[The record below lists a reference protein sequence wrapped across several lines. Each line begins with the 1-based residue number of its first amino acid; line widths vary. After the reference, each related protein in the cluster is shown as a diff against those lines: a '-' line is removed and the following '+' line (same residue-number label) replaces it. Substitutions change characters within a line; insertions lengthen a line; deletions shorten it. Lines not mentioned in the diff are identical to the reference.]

1 LRGKTITT
9 TVNVAKPT
17 KALKKKSGIK
27 LDIGTKTILIISVF
41 LLLLMVVFPLLNIFT
56 RAFDESGKQVFST
69 IFTSEVVRGIIKNT
83 IVLGIIVAT
92 LGTLIGFFLAYA
104 QVKLNFRGKKLLHI
118 ISLVPL
124 ITPPFAF
131 ATAVISLFGR
141 SGIITRDILGLT
153 PTLYGLPGLTIVLT
167 CSFFPVAYMSIL
179 GMMKNLDPALDEA
192 SASLGASKLKTF
204 YKVTLPMLIPGFASS
219 FLLLFVEAS
228 ADLANPLVIGGD
240 YTVLA
245 SRAYIAING
254 EYDVPAGSAY
264 SLILLVPGLIVFIVQ
279 RYWGERKSVV
289 SVTGKPSGVPTYIE
303 NRIAKFFLLIV
314 PVFMASFIVLI
325 YATVIYGSFAKFLGV
340 DNSLTLANY
349 RYIFSGIGN
358 DAIMKTTIMAL
369 IATPIAG
376 LLGMVLAWLIV
387 RKVRKGRELLDFLG
401 MLGLAV
407 PGTVLGIGFAIT
419 FNQTTK
425 IGETTILPQLAG
437 GGAIFGGAVAI
448 IMVYTIRSSPAGQ
461 RSAIAALQQINPAI
475 DEASAS
481 LGASGF
487 TTFRKITLPLIK
499 PALLTGLMFAFAH
512 SMTTL
517 SPIIFI
523 TTPETPIMTQ
533 KILAEVDVGRFGNAF
548 AFCTILIFIVLAVMG
563 LINLLVRGKPNSTS
577 LPSHTQIVKA

>member
-1 LRGKTITT
+1 MIE
-9 TVNVAKPT
+9 T
-17 KALKKKSGIK
+17 KAAAPLKKKNGIK
-27 LDIGTKTILIISVF
+27 LDVGTKTTLILAVF
-41 LLLLMVVFPLLNIFT
+41 LLLLMVVFPLLNILT
-56 RAFDESGKQVFST
+56 RAFDETGQEVFSN
-69 IFTSEVVRGIIKNT
+69 ILTSEVVRKIIRNT
-83 IVLGIIVAT
+83 VLLGVIVAS

-104 QVKLNFRGKKLLHI
+104 QVKLNFRGKKILHI
-118 ISLVPL
+118 ICLVPL

-192 SASLGASKLKTF
+192 SASLGASKFKTF
-204 YKVTLPMLIPGFASS
+204 FKVTLPMLIPGFASS

-264 SLILLVPGLIVFIVQ
+264 SLILLIPGLIVFLVQ

-289 SVTGKPSGVPTYIE
+289 SVTGKPTGTPTYIE
-303 NRIAKFFLLIV
+303 NRVAKFFLLII

-325 YATVIYGSFAKFLGV
+325 YATVIFGSFAKFLGV
-340 DNSLTLANY
+340 DNSVTLDNY
-349 RYIFSGIGN
+349 RYIFSGVGS
-358 DAIMKTTIMAL
+358 DAIMKTTLMAL

-376 LLGMVLAWLIV
+376 ILGMVLAWLII
-387 RKVRKGRELLDFLG
+387 RKVRKGREFLDFLG

-419 FNQTTK
+419 FNDSTK

-437 GGAIFGGAVAI
+437 GGAIFGGAIAI

-461 RSAIAALQQINPAI
+461 RSGIAALQQINPAI

-533 KILAEVDVGRFGNAF
+533 KILAEVDSGRFGNAF
-548 AFCTILIFIVLAVMG
+548 AFCTLLIFIVLTVMG
-563 LINLLVRGKPNSTS
+563 LINLLVRGKSNKSSSQTP
-577 LPSHTQIVKA
+577 IVRA

>member
-1 LRGKTITT
+1 MLE
-9 TVNVAKPT
+9 T
-17 KALKKKSGIK
+17 KAAAPLKKKNGIK
-27 LDIGTKTILIISVF
+27 LDVGTKTTLILAVF
-41 LLLLMVVFPLLNIFT
+41 LLLLMVVFPLLNILT
-56 RAFDESGKQVFST
+56 RAFDETGQEVFSN
-69 IFTSEVVRGIIKNT
+69 ILTSEVVRKIIRNT
-83 IVLGIIVAT
+83 VLLGVIVAS

-104 QVKLNFRGKKLLHI
+104 QVKLNFRGKKILHI
-118 ISLVPL
+118 ICLVPL

-192 SASLGASKLKTF
+192 SASLGASKFKTF
-204 YKVTLPMLIPGFASS
+204 FKVTLPMLIPGFASS

-264 SLILLVPGLIVFIVQ
+264 SLILLIPGLIVFLVQ

-289 SVTGKPSGVPTYIE
+289 SVTGKPTGTPTYIE
-303 NRIAKFFLLIV
+303 NRIAKFFLLII

-325 YATVIYGSFAKFLGV
+325 YATVIFGSFAKFLGV
-340 DNSLTLANY
+340 DNSVTLDNY
-349 RYIFSGIGN
+349 RYIFSGVGS
-358 DAIMKTTIMAL
+358 DAIMKTTLMAL

-376 LLGMVLAWLIV
+376 ILGMVLAWLII
-387 RKVRKGRELLDFLG
+387 RKVRKGREFLDFLG

-419 FNQTTK
+419 FNDSTK

-437 GGAIFGGAVAI
+437 GGAIFGGAIAI

-461 RSAIAALQQINPAI
+461 RSGIAALQQINPAI

-533 KILAEVDVGRFGNAF
+533 KILAEVDSGRFGNAF
-548 AFCTILIFIVLAVMG
+548 AFCTLLIFIVLTVMG
-563 LINLLVRGKPNSTS
+563 LINLLVRGKSNKSSSQTP
-577 LPSHTQIVKA
+577 IVRA

>member
-1 LRGKTITT
+1 MRGTIISTT
-9 TVNVAKPT
+9 ATEDKKAV
-17 KALKKKSGIK
+17 ALKKKSGIK
-27 LDIGTKTILIISVF
+27 LDIGTKTTLIISVF
-41 LLLLMVVFPLLNIFT
+41 LLLLMVVFPLLNILS
-56 RAFDESGKQVFST
+56 RAFEETGKEVFAN
-69 IFTSEVVRGIIKNT
+69 IFSSSVIRGVIKNT
-83 IVLGIIVAT
+83 IILGIVVAT

-192 SASLGASKLKTF
+192 SASLGASKFKTF
-204 YKVTLPMLIPGFASS
+204 FKVTLPMLIPGFASS

-264 SLILLVPGLIVFIVQ
+264 SLILLIPGLIVFVVQ

-289 SVTGKPSGVPTYIE
+289 SVTGKPTGTPTYIE
-303 NRIAKFFLLIV
+303 SRIAKFFLLLI
-314 PVFMASFIVLI
+314 PVLIASFIVLI
-325 YATVIYGSFAKFLGV
+325 YTTVIFGSFAKFLGV
-340 DNSLTLANY
+340 DNSLTLENY
-349 RYIFSGIGN
+349 RYIFSGVGH
-358 DAIMKTTIMAL
+358 DAIIKTTLMAI

-376 LLGMVLAWLIV
+376 ILGMVLAWLIV
-387 RKVRKGRELLDFLG
+387 RKVRKGREFLDFLG

-419 FNQTTK
+419 FNHTTK
-425 IGETTILPQLAG
+425 IGETSILPQLAG

-461 RSAIAALQQINPAI
+461 RSGIAALQQINPAI

-533 KILAEVDVGRFGNAF
+533 KILAEVDSGRFGNAF
-548 AFCTILIFIVLAVMG
+548 AFCSLLIFIVLIVMG
-563 LINLLVRGKPNSTS
+563 VINLLVRGKSSTTTTS
-577 LPSHTQIVKA
+577 SNTPIVRA

>member
-1 LRGKTITT
+1 MSTAVIEKDKA
-9 TVNVAKPT
+9 V
-17 KALKKKSGIK
+17 ALKKPKKIQ
-27 LDIGTKTILIISVF
+27 LDIGTKTALIVSVA
-41 LLLLMVVFPLLNIFT
+41 LLLLMVVFPLLNILT
-56 RAFDESGKQVFST
+56 RASEGTGREVFANILESAVTRK
-69 IFTSEVVRGIIKNT
+69 IIMNT
-83 IVLGIIVAT
+83 IILGTVVAT
-92 LGTLIGFFLAYA
+92 IGTIIGFFLAYA
-104 QVKLNFRGKKLLHI
+104 QVKLNFRGKKILHVI
-118 ISLVPL
+118 ALVPL

-141 SGIITRDILGLT
+141 SGIITRDLLGLT
-153 PTLYGLPGLTIVLT
+153 PTLYGLPGLTIVLS

-179 GMMKNLDPALDEA
+179 GMMRNLDPALDEA
-192 SASLGASKLKTF
+192 SASMGASKLRTF
-204 YKVTLPMLIPGFASS
+204 FKVTFPMLIPGFASS

-240 YTVLA
+240 FTVLS

-264 SLILLVPGLIVFIVQ
+264 SLILLIPGLIVFIVQ

-289 SVTGKPSGVPTYIE
+289 SVTGKPTGTPTFVE
-303 NRIAKFFLLIV
+303 SRIAKFLLLVI
-314 PVFMASFIVLI
+314 PVFVASFIVLI
-325 YATVIYGSFAKFLGV
+325 YATVIFGSFAKFLGV
-340 DNSLTLANY
+340 DNSLTLDNY
-349 RYIFSGIGN
+349 RYIFSGVGY
-358 DAIMKTTIMAL
+358 DAIIKTTTMAL

-387 RKVRKGRELLDFLG
+387 RKVRRGREFIDFLG

-419 FNQTTK
+419 FNDVVK
-425 IGETTILPQLAG
+425 IGDATVLPQLAG

-448 IMVYTIRSSPAGQ
+448 VMVYTIRSSPAGQ
-461 RSAIAALQQINPAI
+461 RSGIAALQQINPAI

-487 TTFRKITLPLIK
+487 RTFRKITLPLIK

-523 TTPETPIMTQ
+523 TTPETPIMTH
-533 KILAEVDVGRFGNAF
+533 KILAEVDSGRFGNAF
-548 AFCTILIFIVLAVMG
+548 AFCTLLIFIVLGVMA
-563 LINLLVRGKPNSTS
+563 LINLLVRGKTTNTANTP
-577 LPSHTQIVKA
+577 IVRA

>member
-1 LRGKTITT
+1 MLE
-9 TVNVAKPT
+9 T
-17 KALKKKSGIK
+17 KSAAPLKKKNGIK
-27 LDIGTKTILIISVF
+27 LDVGTKTTLILAVF
-41 LLLLMVVFPLLNIFT
+41 LLLLMVVFPLLNILT
-56 RAFDESGKQVFST
+56 RAFDETGREVFSN
-69 IFTSEVVRGIIKNT
+69 ILTSEVVRKIIRNT
-83 IVLGIIVAT
+83 IVLGVVVAS

-104 QVKLNFRGKKLLHI
+104 QVKLNFRGKRILHI
-118 ISLVPL
+118 ICLVPL

-141 SGIITRDILGLT
+141 SGIITRDLLGLT

-192 SASLGASKLKTF
+192 SASLGASKFKTF
-204 YKVTLPMLIPGFASS
+204 FKVTLPMLIPGFASS

-264 SLILLVPGLIVFIVQ
+264 SLILLIPGLIVFLVQ

-289 SVTGKPSGVPTYIE
+289 SVTGKPTGTPTYVE
-303 NRIAKFFLLIV
+303 NRVAKFFLLII

-325 YATVIYGSFAKFLGV
+325 YATVIFGSFAKFLGV
-340 DNSLTLANY
+340 DNSVTLDNY
-349 RYIFSGIGN
+349 RYIFSGVGS
-358 DAIMKTTIMAL
+358 DAIMKTTLMAL

-376 LLGMVLAWLIV
+376 ILGMVLAWLII
-387 RKVRKGRELLDFLG
+387 RKVRKGREFLDFLG

-419 FNQTTK
+419 FNDSTK

-437 GGAIFGGAVAI
+437 GGAIFGGAIAI

-461 RSAIAALQQINPAI
+461 RSGIAALQQINPAI

-533 KILAEVDVGRFGNAF
+533 KILAEVDSGRFGNAF
-548 AFCTILIFIVLAVMG
+548 AFCTLLIFIVLTVMG
-563 LINLLVRGKPNSTS
+563 LINLLVRGKTNKSSSQTP
-577 LPSHTQIVKA
+577 IVRA

>member
-9 TVNVAKPT
+9 TVNVDKPA

-56 RAFDESGKQVFST
+56 RAFDESGKEVFST
-69 IFTSEVVRGIIKNT
+69 IFTSEVVRGIIRNT
-83 IVLGIIVAT
+83 IVLGVVVAT
-92 LGTLIGFFLAYA
+92 LGTIIGFFLAYA

-204 YKVTLPMLIPGFASS
+204 FKVTLPMLIPGFASS

-289 SVTGKPSGVPTYIE
+289 SVTGKPTGTPTYIE
-303 NRIAKFFLLIV
+303 NRIAKFFLLII
-314 PVFMASFIVLI
+314 PVSMGSFIVLI

-340 DNSLTLANY
+340 DNSPTLANY

-387 RKVRKGRELLDFLG
+387 RKVRKGREALDFLG

-419 FNQTTK
+419 FNHSTK

-533 KILAEVDVGRFGNAF
+533 KILAEVDSGRFGNAF
-548 AFCTILIFIVLAVMG
+548 AFCTLLIFIVLTVMG
-563 LINLLVRGKPNSTS
+563 LINLLVRGKPNSSSSASNT
-577 LPSHTQIVKA
+577 PIVRA

>member
-9 TVNVAKPT
+9 TVNVDKPA

-56 RAFDESGKQVFST
+56 RAFDESGKEVFST
-69 IFTSEVVRGIIKNT
+69 IFTSEVVRGIIRNT
-83 IVLGIIVAT
+83 IVLGVVVAT
-92 LGTLIGFFLAYA
+92 LGTIIGFFLAYA

-204 YKVTLPMLIPGFASS
+204 FKVTLPMLIPGFASS

-289 SVTGKPSGVPTYIE
+289 SVTGKPTGTPTYIE
-303 NRIAKFFLLIV
+303 NRIAKFFLLII
-314 PVFMASFIVLI
+314 PVSMASFIVLI

-340 DNSLTLANY
+340 DNSPTLANY

-387 RKVRKGRELLDFLG
+387 RKVRKGREALDFLG

-419 FNQTTK
+419 FNHSTK

-533 KILAEVDVGRFGNAF
+533 KILAEVDSGRFGNAF
-548 AFCTILIFIVLAVMG
+548 AFCTLLIFIVLTVMG
-563 LINLLVRGKPNSTS
+563 LINLLVRGKPNSSSSASNT
-577 LPSHTQIVKA
+577 PIVRA

>member
-1 LRGKTITT
+1 MTITT
-9 TVNVAKPT
+9 TVNVDKPA

-27 LDIGTKTILIISVF
+27 LDIGTKTVLIIAVS

-69 IFTSEVVRGIIKNT
+69 IFTSEVVREIIRNT
-83 IVLGIIVAT
+83 VVLGIIVAT

-104 QVKLNFRGKKLLHI
+104 QVKLNFRGKKILHV

-131 ATAVISLFGR
+131 ATAIISLFGR

-179 GMMKNLDPALDEA
+179 GMMRSLDPALDEA

-204 YKVTLPMLIPGFASS
+204 FKVTLPMLIPGFASS

-289 SVTGKPSGVPTYIE
+289 SVTGKPTGVPTYIE
-303 NRIAKFFLLIV
+303 NRIAKFFLLII

-325 YATVIYGSFAKFLGV
+325 YATVIYGSFVRFLGV
-340 DNSLTLANY
+340 DNALTLANY
-349 RYIFSGIGN
+349 RYIFSGIGS

-387 RKVRKGRELLDFLG
+387 RKVRKGREMLDFLG

-419 FNQTTK
+419 FNQSTK

-548 AFCTILIFIVLAVMG
+548 AFCTLLIFIVLIVMG
-563 LINLLVRGKPNSTS
+563 LINLLVRGNPNKAVQ
-577 LPSHTQIVKA
+577 PSHTQIVKA

>member
-1 LRGKTITT
+1 MRGKTITT
-9 TVNVAKPT
+9 TVNVDKPA
-17 KALKKKSGIK
+17 KALKKKNGIK
-27 LDIGTKTILIISVF
+27 LDIGTKTVLIIAVF

-56 RAFDESGKQVFST
+56 RAFDESGKEVFST
-69 IFTSEVVRGIIKNT
+69 IFTSEVVREIIRNT
-83 IVLGIIVAT
+83 VVLGIIVAT

-104 QVKLNFRGKKLLHI
+104 QVKLNFRGKKILHVI
-118 ISLVPL
+118 CLVPL

-131 ATAVISLFGR
+131 ATAIISLFGR

-179 GMMKNLDPALDEA
+179 GMMRSLDPALDEA
-192 SASLGASKLKTF
+192 SASLGASKLRTF
-204 YKVTLPMLIPGFASS
+204 FRVTVPMLIPGFASS

-303 NRIAKFFLLIV
+303 NRFAKFFLLII
-314 PVFMASFIVLI
+314 PVFMASFIILI
-325 YATVIYGSFAKFLGV
+325 YATVFYGSFVRFLGV

-387 RKVRKGRELLDFLG
+387 RKVRKGREMLDFLG

>member
-1 LRGKTITT
+1 MLE
-9 TVNVAKPT
+9 T
-17 KALKKKSGIK
+17 KSAAPLKKKSGVK
-27 LDIGTKTILIISVF
+27 LDVGTKTTLILAVF
-41 LLLLMVVFPLLNIFT
+41 LLLLMVVFPLLNILT
-56 RAFDESGKQVFST
+56 RAFDETGLEVFSN
-69 IFTSEVVRGIIKNT
+69 ILTSEVVRGIIKNT
-83 IVLGIIVAT
+83 IVLGVVVAS

-141 SGIITRDILGLT
+141 SGMITRDILGLT

-192 SASLGASKLKTF
+192 SASLGASKFKTF
-204 YKVTLPMLIPGFASS
+204 FKVTLPMLIPGFASS

-264 SLILLVPGLIVFIVQ
+264 SLILLIPGLIVFLVQ

-289 SVTGKPSGVPTYIE
+289 SVTGKPTGTPTYIE
-303 NRIAKFFLLIV
+303 NRVAKFFLLII
-314 PVFMASFIVLI
+314 PVFMASFIILI
-325 YATVIYGSFAKFLGV
+325 YATVIFGSFAKFLGV
-340 DNSLTLANY
+340 DNSVTLDNY
-349 RYIFSGIGN
+349 RYIFSGVGS
-358 DAIMKTTIMAL
+358 DAIMKTTLMAL

-376 LLGMVLAWLIV
+376 ILGMVLAWLII
-387 RKVRKGRELLDFLG
+387 RKVRKGREFLDFLG

-419 FNQTTK
+419 FNDSTK

-437 GGAIFGGAVAI
+437 GGAIFGGAIAI

-461 RSAIAALQQINPAI
+461 RSGIAALQQINPAI

-533 KILAEVDVGRFGNAF
+533 KILAEVDSGRFGNAF
-548 AFCTILIFIVLAVMG
+548 AFCTLLIVIVLTVMG
-563 LINLLVRGKPNSTS
+563 LINLLVRGKSNKSSSQTP
-577 LPSHTQIVKA
+577 IVSA

>member
-1 LRGKTITT
+1 M
-9 TVNVAKPT
+9 
-17 KALKKKSGIK
+17 
-27 LDIGTKTILIISVF
+27 IISVF

>member
-1 LRGKTITT
+1 MSTAVLEKE
-9 TVNVAKPT
+9 VAASTKKP
-17 KALKKKSGIK
+17 KKIR
-27 LDIGTKTILIISVF
+27 LDIGTKTALIISVA
-41 LLLLMVVFPLLNIFT
+41 LLLLMVVFPLLNILT
-56 RAFDESGKQVFST
+56 RASEGTGREVFANIFESAVTRK
-69 IFTSEVVRGIIKNT
+69 IIINT
-83 IVLGIIVAT
+83 IVLGVVVASI
-92 LGTLIGFFLAYA
+92 GTIIGFFLAFA

-118 ISLVPL
+118 IALVPL

-153 PTLYGLPGLTIVLT
+153 PTLYGLPGLTIVLS

-179 GMMKNLDPALDEA
+179 GMMRNLDPALDEA
-192 SASLGASKLKTF
+192 SASMGASKLRTF
-204 YKVTLPMLIPGFASS
+204 FKVTFPMLIPGFASS

-240 YTVLA
+240 FTVLS

-254 EYDVPAGSAY
+254 EYDVAAGSAY
-264 SLILLVPGLIVFIVQ
+264 SLILLIPGLIVFLVQ

-289 SVTGKPSGVPTYIE
+289 SVTGKPTGTPTFVE
-303 NRIAKFFLLIV
+303 SRIAKFFLLVI
-314 PVFMASFIVLI
+314 PVFIAAFIVLI
-325 YATVIYGSFAKFLGV
+325 YATVIFGSFAKFLGV
-340 DNSLTLANY
+340 DNSVTLDNY
-349 RYIFSGIGN
+349 RYIFSGVGY
-358 DAIMKTTIMAL
+358 DAIIKTSIMAL

-387 RKVRKGRELLDFLG
+387 RKVRRGREFIDFLG

-419 FNQTTK
+419 FNDVVK

-448 IMVYTIRSSPAGQ
+448 VMVYTIRSSPAGQ
-461 RSAIAALQQINPAI
+461 RSGIAALQQINPAI

-487 TTFRKITLPLIK
+487 RTFRKITLPLIK

-533 KILAEVDVGRFGNAF
+533 KILAEVDSGRFGNAF
-548 AFCTILIFIVLAVMG
+548 AFCTLLIFIVLTVMAI
-563 LINLLVRGKPNSTS
+563 INLLVRGKSTN
-577 LPSHTQIVKA
+577 PANTPIVRA

>member
-1 LRGKTITT
+1 MASKGKTVSTALLET
-9 TVNVAKPT
+9 EKAATPKKP
-17 KALKKKSGIK
+17 KKIK
-27 LDIGTKTILIISVF
+27 LDIGTKTALIVSVA
-41 LLLLMVVFPLLNIFT
+41 LLLLMVVFPLLNILT
-56 RAFDESGKQVFST
+56 RASEGTGREVFANIFESAVTRK
-69 IFTSEVVRGIIKNT
+69 IIVNT
-83 IVLGIIVAT
+83 IVLGVVVAT
-92 LGTLIGFFLAYA
+92 IGTIIGFFLAFA

-118 ISLVPL
+118 IALVPL

-153 PTLYGLPGLTIVLT
+153 PTLYGLPGLTIVLS

-179 GMMKNLDPALDEA
+179 GMMRNLDPALDEA
-192 SASLGASKLKTF
+192 SASMGASKLRTF
-204 YKVTLPMLIPGFASS
+204 FKVTFPMLIPGFASS

-240 YTVLA
+240 FTVLS

-264 SLILLVPGLIVFIVQ
+264 SLILLIPGLIVFLVQ

-289 SVTGKPSGVPTYIE
+289 SVTGKPTGTPTFVE
-303 NRIAKFFLLIV
+303 SRIAKFFLLII
-314 PVFMASFIVLI
+314 PVAVTSFIVLI
-325 YATVIYGSFAKFLGV
+325 YATVIFGSFAKFLGV
-340 DNSLTLANY
+340 DNSMTLDNY
-349 RYIFSGIGN
+349 RYIFSGVGY

-387 RKVRKGRELLDFLG
+387 RKVRRGREFIDFLG

-419 FNQTTK
+419 FNDVIK

-448 IMVYTIRSSPAGQ
+448 VMVYTIRSSPAGQ
-461 RSAIAALQQINPAI
+461 RSGIAALQQINPAI

-487 TTFRKITLPLIK
+487 RTFRKITLPLIK

-533 KILAEVDVGRFGNAF
+533 KILAEVDSGRFGNAF
-548 AFCTILIFIVLAVMG
+548 AFCTLLIFIVLAVMA
-563 LINLLVRGKPNSTS
+563 LINLLVRGKSTNTANT
-577 LPSHTQIVKA
+577 PIVRA